1 MAAIPRVIGSV
12 LLGAVAGVACVLAL
26 NIPLSILI
34 GVTVTHVAFA
44 VGGWMVL
51 WPLDAHVTAA
61 NARRED
67 FRPVL
72 EELLVLLI
80 SLGGLFGI
88 VAVLVLG
95 RSDTGDAAAA
105 TALCGVFMAWADL
118 HLMYATRYAH
128 LYYGAAGAKDG
139 GIDFNSD
146 ESPAYRDFFYFSYN
160 LGMTYQVS
168 DTDVSSSTIRS
179 VVLRHSLLSYLFGAV
194 VTPSA
199 WCASRLCILCASLRR
214 PKGSMGRLEH
224 LGGSALGFRKLTDYI
239 AQSLLEPGNFRP
251 QLHPE
256 L

>member
-1 MAAIPRVIGSV
+1 MSGDERHSGSSSGGRLPVAAIPRVIGSV

-128 LYYGAAGAKDG
+128 LYYGAAGAKGG

-194 VTPSA
+194 VLATTINLVA
-199 WCASRLCILCASLRR
+199 GVAT
-214 PKGSMGRLEH
+214 G
-224 LGGSALGFRKLTDYI
+224 
-239 AQSLLEPGNFRP
+239 
-251 QLHPE
+251 
-256 L
+256 